1 MQYENYENRL
11 KELDDK
17 FRRVYSDLLPGA
29 GLVPDGI
36 ANIENFRAITPK
48 ILWILKESVDK
59 DMTSW
64 SMRDFMNEGL
74 ITTHNIKPTW
84 NLIIKISYSLF
95 NKISDFE
102 NIPDWNYIDIQNI
115 SSKIALINI
124 KKVGGYSKSDTAI
137 IKKYYNNTKTLIK
150 EQIDLIEP
158 DIIFNCS
165 RVHELFFD
173 IINEKEK
180 YFAPFCCSK
189 YNDKIIINAYH
200 PASMFSKAKYFRLC
214 KQCLNYYGCK
224 FI

>member
-17 FRRVYSDLLPGA
+17 FRQAYSGLLPGA

-36 ANIENFRAITPK
+36 ANIENYRTITPK
-48 ILWILKESVDK
+48 ILWILKEPVDSS
-59 DMTSW
+59 MSAW

-74 ITTHNIKPTW
+74 ITPHNVKSTW
-84 NLIIKISYSLF
+84 DLIIKISYSLF
-95 NKISDFE
+95 NKISYFE
-102 NIPDWNYIDIQNI
+102 NIPDWNYIDIQSI

-124 KKVGGYSKSDTAI
+124 KKVGGYSKSNPAI
-137 IKKYYNNTKTLIK
+137 IKKYYENTKTLIK

-189 YNDKIIINAYH
+189 YNDKIVINAYH
-200 PASMFSKAKYFRLC
+200 TNCRFAHKIYFQLC
-214 KQCLNYYGCK
+214 KQCLNYYGYK
-224 FI
+224 II